1 MVDKGYLEDVDGLI
15 IVELIGFGIYYVY
28 KGFMLCKVIVI
39 GKVVYSLVLFI
50 GDNVIDIL
58 FEFYN

>member
-1 MVDKGYLEDVDGLI
+1 
-15 IVELIGFGIYYVY
+15 
-28 KGFMLCKVIVI
+28 MLCKVIVI

-58 FEFYN
+58 FEFYNLFKEKYLEFK